1 MNKKSHRIVLFSLI
15 LCLMFFLSMN
25 VFPQDRTPGSQG
37 KKITVDKESWVSPY
51 KSQGSGGSC
60 SIHSVVSFLE
70 SELYRIAQK
79 KIELSQLYCHY
90 FSYVEKIQRCLR
102 YRDGNS
108 FRKGGQLGDVLKVI
122 EKYGAMPYAAYEG
135 TLTKEDINNY
145 KELFNELLKFGK
157 LLFAKAQKN
166 ELNITWKNGAITNPW
181 LPDLKTI
188 LDTHMGIFPETFTY
202 NGQEYT
208 PKEFAQ
214 NVLNLNFDDYVKLTS
229 YSYNPFY
236 QPGELLVRDNWLHDH
251 DFYNLPVD
259 EYIRAIDHAINNGY
273 SAAVD
278 IHITKELYTDTSKNY
293 ADFREDEVIDQDVRD
308 ELFDNWQTSDVHLIH
323 LIGIAHDESG
333 KKYYVVKD
341 SVGLDQKMHPPAF
354 YSENYF
360 RGRVLAVMIH
370 KNGIPKN
377 IREQLTW
384 IIH

>member
-1 MNKKSHRIVLFSLI
+1 MNRKSHRIVFFSLI
-15 LCLMFFLSMN
+15 LCLTLFLSMS

-37 KKITVDKESWVSPY
+37 KIVTVDKEAWASSF
-51 KSQGSGGSC
+51 KAQGSGGSC

-70 SELYRIAQK
+70 SELYRTNQK

-90 FSYVEKIQRCLR
+90 FSYVEKVQRCLR

-108 FRKGGQLGDVLKVI
+108 FRKGGHFGDVLKVI

-135 TLTKEDINNY
+135 TLKKEDINNY
-145 KELFNELLKFGK
+145 NLLFNELLKYNN

-166 ELNITWKNGAITNPW
+166 ELNIIWDNGAVTTPW
-181 LPDLKTI
+181 LKDLKEL
-188 LDTHMGIFPETFTY
+188 LDTQMGVFPKNFTY

-251 DFYNLPVD
+251 DFFNLPVD
-259 EYIRAIDHAINNGY
+259 EYIRAIDHAVNNGY
-273 SAAVD
+273 SVAVD
-278 IHITKELYTDTSKNY
+278 IHITRELYADSSKNY
-293 ADFREDEVIDQDVRD
+293 ADFREGEDINQDVRD

-333 KKYYVVKD
+333 IKYYVVKD
-341 SVGLDQKMHPPAF
+341 SIGPEQGAHPPAF

-360 RGRVLAVMIH
+360 RGRVLAVMMH

-377 IREQLTW
+377 IREKL
-384 IIH
+384 IKKG